1 MNRGQKLWVTV
12 TLWVVI
18 IGFGAGGVLFFTPGG
33 PQGLFGNM
41 SDQQQ
46 QEQQPAIVVNGEEIP
61 TSELDTRHQQTIQR
75 YQQLYSQFGGNFEQR
90 LQGASGAHYRL
101 QLRNEA
107 ANQLIRNALISQRAE
122 ERGLSVPQTEVDE
135 RFKQQYD
142 QFLQQ
147 NGVTEDRLRTLLE
160 NNPQVR
166 QRFAQA
172 FNLSTGSIS
181 EFKNYLRDQARQEL
195 KRERLQDQVVGEI
208 DPTTDDLLSHM
219 EENKQQFVS
228 QVVEPVVP
236 TDENL
241 RAYFE
246 ENQDQYGSEE
256 VHARHILIELPEDA
270 SDAQVQSAEQQIAEI
285 QQQLDEGADFAQM
298 ARQHSDGPSGSDGG
312 DLGWFGKG
320 QMAAPFEEA
329 AFELDE
335 GEISDP
341 VRTQFGL
348 HLIKLEGKRSSGF
361 DQARDQIRQ
370 DYVSNVQD
378 ERFQSWLESARE
390 NGEFPKQPEVDARQI
405 QISLPSDA
413 PDEQVQSAQRQ
424 IQSVYNQLQSGDA
437 DFASLA
443 QQHSDGD
450 NASNGGSLGWI
461 GYNASQPD
469 RLVAKAFDLEPG
481 QVSEPFRTDAGF
493 HVLKIEETRTTD
505 SLKQQVTD
513 AYKQQERQNRFDEWI
528 QEQRDESEI
537 VIEEQLLEAYR
548 LEDEADQAEDNERK
562 LELLDEAIAAYDE
575 ASSSAA
581 NDPNIGYYQSQLYQN
596 KAEVLQSQLDNL
608 GEDASEEERQSLQE
622 RLRQA
627 KQNAADAFLA
637 SVGNFGPSD
646 ESEYQ
651 SVVELASENAELRY
665 YYARFLNNKVDNPD
679 RALTQIN
686 RALEIDSDYADAQ
699 TLAADIQRNRGNHA
713 EAVEHLNSAAGMV
726 EQGSSSWR
734 DIRINLAQT
743 YLDQAE
749 ATGNDEPIAQA
760 REVLTDLRDELASTD
775 RRLGEVQKLL
785 GDLHLDQG
793 AYADAIEA
801 YDAALEAGVESP
813 VDVEIQLGQAQ
824 LEAGQVEDAVATL
837 EGVVD
842 RSAGQYSAA
851 AHATL
856 GDAYRAQGNAE
867 DAVSEYRRALELRA
881 DQSTQIEVARKILE
895 LEPDDQDT
903 RFQLASLYRDAEQHS
918 NAIEQYR
925 TVLEGSPDN
934 WRAHQGIGEAQLALD
949 RPEQAKDHLK
959 SAVLQDPSAPE
970 QMGIY
975 QSLLEADRAIHGEGS
990 LSEDGKDALVQ
1001 LASLYLE
1008 QGQPSQAQQPLQ
1020 TLQETYPDYRPDRVA
1035 ELQSQMESQMS
1046 QQGQGSGPASTS
1058 PSGGNQDGE
1067 MGDGQ

>member
-1 MNRGQKLWVTV
+1 MNQGQKLWVTV

-33 PQGLFGNM
+33 PQGFFGGHN
-41 SDQQQ
+41 QQQ
-46 QEQQPAIVVNGEEIP
+46 QEQQQPALVVNGEEIS
-61 TSELDTRHQQTIQR
+61 TSELETRHQQTIQR

-107 ANQLIRNALISQRAE
+107 ANQLIRNTLISQKAD
-122 ERGLSVPQTEVDE
+122 ERGLSVQQTEVDE

-181 EFKNYLRDQARQEL
+181 EFKNYLRQQARQQL
-195 KRERLQDQVVGEI
+195 KQQKLQDQVVGEI
-208 DPTTDDLLSHM
+208 NPTTDDLLSHVQS
-219 EENKQQFVS
+219 NSQQFRS
-228 QVVEPVVP
+228 QIVKPVVP
-236 TDENL
+236 SEEEL
-241 RAYFE
+241 RTYFK

-256 VHARHILIELPEDA
+256 IHARHILLELPEDA
-270 SDAQVQSAEQQIAEI
+270 SEARVQSAEQQIAEI
-285 QQQLDEGADFAQM
+285 QQQLDEGADFAQL
-298 ARQHSDGPSGSDGG
+298 ARQYSDGPSGSDGG
-312 DLGWFGKG
+312 DLGWFGRG

-329 AFELDE
+329 AFQLEE

-378 ERFQSWLESARE
+378 ERFQDWIESARE
-390 NGEFPKQPEVDARQI
+390 NGEFPGKPEVRVRQI
-405 QISLPSDA
+405 QVSVPSE
-413 PDEQVQSAQRQ
+413 PSDEQVQSAQRQ
-424 IQSVYNQLQSGDA
+424 IRSVYDQLQSGDA
-437 DFASLA
+437 NFASLA
-443 QQHSDGD
+443 QRHSDGD

-461 GYNASQPD
+461 GYDASQPD
-469 RLVAKAFDLEPG
+469 QLKARAFDLEPD
-481 QVSEPFRTDAGF
+481 QISEPFRTDAGF
-493 HVLKIEETRTTD
+493 HVLKVEETRTTD
-505 SLKQQVTD
+505 ALKQQVTD
-513 AYKQQERQNRFDEWI
+513 AYTQQERQNRFDEWV
-528 QEQRDESEI
+528 QEQQDGADI
-537 VIEEQLLEAYR
+537 VIEEQLLKAYR
-548 LEDEADQAEDNERK
+548 LEAEANQAEDDERK
-562 LELLDEAIAAYDE
+562 LELFDQAIAAYDE
-575 ASSSAA
+575 ASASAT

-596 KAEVLQSQLDNL
+596 KAEILQSQLDNL
-608 GEDASEEERQSLQE
+608 GEDASEDERQSLQE
-622 RLRQA
+622 RLSQA

-646 ESEYQ
+646 ESEFQ
-651 SVVELASENAELRY
+651 SVVELAPENAELRY
-665 YYARFLNNKVDNPD
+665 YYARFLNNKVENVD

-686 RALEIDSDYADAQ
+686 RALEIDSTYIDAH

-713 EAVEHLNSAAGMV
+713 KAVENLASAAEMV

-734 DIRINLAQT
+734 DVRINLAQT

-749 ATGNDEPIAQA
+749 ATGNEEPIAQA
-760 REVLTDLRDELASTD
+760 RDVLTNLRDQLSSTD
-775 RRLGEVQKLL
+775 RRLGEVQTLL
-785 GDLHLDQG
+785 GDVHLDQG

-801 YDAALEAGVESP
+801 YDAALEAGVNNP

-837 EGVVD
+837 EGVVE
-842 RSAGQYSAA
+842 RSAGQYSAT

-856 GDAYRAQGNAE
+856 GDAYREQGNAE
-867 DAVSEYRRALELRA
+867 DALSEYRRALELRA
-881 DQSTQIEVARKILE
+881 DQSTQIDVARKILE
-895 LEPDDQDT
+895 LEPGDQDT

-918 NAIEQYR
+918 KAIEQYQ
-925 TVLEGSPDN
+925 TVLENSPDN
-934 WRAHQGIGEAQLALD
+934 WRAHQGIGEAQLALE
-949 RPEQAKDHLK
+949 RPEPAKNHLK
-959 SAVLQDPSAPE
+959 SALLQEPSAPD

-975 QSLLEADRAIHGEGS
+975 QSLLEADRAIQGEGS

-1008 QGQPSQAQQPLQ
+1008 QGQASQAQQPLQ
-1020 TLQETYPDYRPDRVA
+1020 TLQQSYPDYRPDRVA
-1035 ELQSQMESQMS
+1035 ELQSQMQTQMS
-1046 QQGQGSGPASTS
+1046 QQGQGSGPSSTS
-1058 PSGGNQDGE
+1058 PSGSGQDGE